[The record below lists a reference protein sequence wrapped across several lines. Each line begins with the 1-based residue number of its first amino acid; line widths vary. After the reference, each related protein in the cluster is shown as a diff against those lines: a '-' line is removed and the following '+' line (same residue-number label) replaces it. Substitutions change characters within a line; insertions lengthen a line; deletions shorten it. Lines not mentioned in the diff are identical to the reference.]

1 MIKKFKDF
9 FKKKNTD
16 NNLVNYS
23 QKEIDDNLLKS
34 IKYEDYN
41 AFDKMLKLG
50 ANVNQVVDDGSG
62 RNFTTTP
69 LLQCIFAMINEDLRY
84 KFICKL
90 IDYNVDLFGNIA
102 YTPRGPYEV
111 DIYEILSDKIL
122 SYHTK
127 NDEILKYILQE
138 RPNFLQ
144 ERDIRQNINKYNL

>member
-1 MIKKFKDF
+1 
-9 FKKKNTD
+9 
-16 NNLVNYS
+16 
-23 QKEIDDNLLKS
+23 
-34 IKYEDYN
+34 
-41 AFDKMLKLG
+41 MLKLG

-69 LLQCIFAMINEDLRY
+69 LLQCIFAMPNENLRY

-102 YTPRGPYEV
+102 YTPYTPGGSYEV
-111 DIYEILSDKIL
+111 DIYEILTDKMF

-127 NDEILKYILQE
+127 NDEILKYILQK

-144 ERDIRQNINKYNL
+144 ERDIRKNTNKYNL